1 MKFYLHS
8 QVFWESHNFS
18 LISVKMSQRERRLEK
33 KRDSK
38 LMQATRRHLVRE
50 SGKQFLPLSVEK
62 TKSKAGVKPILEQW
76 KPTKLKQTNK
86 KYMRNLHTGE
96 SIVRLYD
103 ILKPLFCVMSG
114 ISLAIFVANK
124 KVVVYATD
132 TGEILDIVVSKIT
145 CSVTFMKKE
154 NK

>member
-1 MKFYLHS
+1 ML
-8 QVFWESHNFS
+8 
-18 LISVKMSQRERRLEK
+18 
-33 KRDSK
+33 
-38 LMQATRRHLVRE
+38 ATSRHLVRE

-124 KVVVYATD
+124 KVVVYAND

-145 CSVTFMKKE
+145 CSVTCMKKE

>member
-1 MKFYLHS
+1 ML
-8 QVFWESHNFS
+8 
-18 LISVKMSQRERRLEK
+18 
-33 KRDSK
+33 
-38 LMQATRRHLVRE
+38 ATSRHLVRE

-86 KYMRNLHTGE
+86 KYMRNE

>member
-1 MKFYLHS
+1 ML
-8 QVFWESHNFS
+8 
-18 LISVKMSQRERRLEK
+18 
-33 KRDSK
+33 
-38 LMQATRRHLVRE
+38 ATSRHLVRE

-103 ILKPLFCVMSG
+103 ILKPLFLCN
-114 ISLAIFVANK
+114 LWNF
-124 KVVVYATD
+124 TCCFC
-132 TGEILDIVVSKIT
+132 SKQKG
-145 CSVTFMKKE
+145 CGVR
-154 NK
+154 N